1 MLHHDRDLL
10 VLVLEVHTFLAAAA
24 VRWLVVGTEVVQVA
38 EIDVL
43 LWNFVHDLA
52 HQTSV
57 V

>member
-10 VLVLEVHTFLAAAA
+10 VLVLEVHTFLAAA